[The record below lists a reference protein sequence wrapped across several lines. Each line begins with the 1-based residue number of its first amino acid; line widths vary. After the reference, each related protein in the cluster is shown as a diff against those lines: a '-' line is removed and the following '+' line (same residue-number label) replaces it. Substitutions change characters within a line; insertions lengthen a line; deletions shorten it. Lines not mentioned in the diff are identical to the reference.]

1 MKFDFDDILIEPA
14 TLSSIEHRG
23 DINCFDENNMLPLF
37 TAPMDT
43 VICKENENLFHKN
56 GINTIL
62 PRTYSKEF
70 NEDDPEPGFVAL
82 GLDQFIKIF
91 IKNKI
96 PLICTNRICID
107 IANGHMKKLADAVE
121 EAKTIHG
128 KNLILMVGNVANP
141 KTFFYLSN
149 LGADYI
155 RVGIGN
161 GGGCLTTQNVGIGYP
176 LASLIIDIQQEKI
189 RRWQEN
195 GNFINYAKLVADGG
209 MKNYSDI
216 IKALF
221 LGSDYA
227 MVGSIFNK
235 ALESAGDTFK
245 ANVRHKGNNEEW
257 LEPGEQ
263 VNQFSKE
270 TAEAFKYENK
280 FFKKFRGMSTKQV
293 QQILG
298 NKEIRTSEG
307 VTRIQP
313 VEYTI
318 SGWVENFK
326 HYLSTAMSYTDSRE
340 LKEFIGNDKF
350 NIITQNSFKRF
361 NK

>member
-1 MKFDFDDILIEPA
+1 
-14 TLSSIEHRG
+14 
-23 DINCFDENNMLPLF
+23 
-37 TAPMDT
+37 
-43 VICKENENLFHKN
+43 
-56 GINTIL
+56 
-62 PRTYSKEF
+62 
-70 NEDDPEPGFVAL
+70 
-82 GLDQFIKIF
+82 
-91 IKNKI
+91 
-96 PLICTNRICID
+96 
-107 IANGHMKKLADAVE
+107 MKKLADAVE